1 MRPSI
6 RSKEVLATEQIQAV
20 GDTSARFG
28 EHIIDGGELGH
39 YNSKILAWCEQNL
52 ENTMVAG
59 MYIW

>member
-1 MRPSI
+1 
-6 RSKEVLATEQIQAV
+6 V
-20 GDTSARFG
+20 GDTGARFG

-59 MYIW
+59 IYIW